1 MYMYLLIESYQAMGK
16 IKRPWIYEIHN
27 AFKSDTIIFIIGFV
41 FENAIKIKNAHEG
54 KSECFMN

>member
-1 MYMYLLIESYQAMGK
+1 MGK